1 MSFPDRCKVNKFIPK
16 KTFYEKI
23 GVSSA
28 IKDEFIN
35 DIEKITWLYKLS
47 EDTLGIT
54 KTEQT
59 EEIQVFEVI
68 LKNKKLP
75 KNIIKIISKSI
86 PYKILFILK
95 FEDEFCYSIKVED
108 VYFTEWDEEIKI
120 NLSGLTLDTIYEN
133 IVKSIIKEQDND
145 KDFDYIIESKCKRDD
160 LLKKIEQLK
169 YKINNEKQFN
179 RKVEL
184 NEKLNLLYDEMERML
199 NE

>member
-95 FEDEFCYSIKVED
+95 FEDEFFYSIKGED
-108 VYFTEWDEEIKI
+108 V
-120 NLSGLTLDTIYEN
+120 
-133 IVKSIIKEQDND
+133 
-145 KDFDYIIESKCKRDD
+145 
-160 LLKKIEQLK
+160 
-169 YKINNEKQFN
+169 
-179 RKVEL
+179 
-184 NEKLNLLYDEMERML
+184 
-199 NE
+199 